1 MHQADSFFIFASS
14 FSCFVW
20 LFYHFAI
27 GCSTNYCAT
36 FRLRR
41 VLCAWDKSAH
51 TEIRDFYAHMA
62 LTHERHF
69 ARCFC
74 RYSGLLFPFS
84 PQEDLQAVQPVQQ
97 PPQLLYFPAFLRRII
112 ILTAAA
118 IAPAIRIRSTIEAK
132 FIFSPLLAC
141 ISVLSCHALH
151 SHLFLHTVH
160 IRCQYRV

>member
-1 MHQADSFFIFASS
+1 MIIGYISLFPFIFHPI
-14 FSCFVW
+14 SCRYF
-20 LFYHFAI
+20 LFK
-27 GCSTNYCAT
+27 
-36 FRLRR
+36 
-41 VLCAWDKSAH
+41 DKSAH
-51 TEIRDFYAHMA
+51 NEIRDFYAHMA

-132 FIFSPLLAC
+132 FIFFSSQHL
-141 ISVLSCHALH
+141 SVKRSSKAFICDSFFRNSFNVRTESIESHPKEALY
-151 SHLFLHTVH
+151 LF
-160 IRCQYRV
+160 